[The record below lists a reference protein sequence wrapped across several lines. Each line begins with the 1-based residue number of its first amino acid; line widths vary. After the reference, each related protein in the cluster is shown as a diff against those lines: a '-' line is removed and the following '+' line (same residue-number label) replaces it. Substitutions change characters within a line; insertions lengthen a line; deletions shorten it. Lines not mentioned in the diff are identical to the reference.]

1 MVHDGLAARAGK
13 ARDHIDPAK
22 SELAKDPPRRRIV
35 VSVSGPESQH
45 PSVFAR
51 ETHDGVRGLEGVAP
65 PPLGAVEPIAQTS
78 PVEVDNANDPSFE
91 FNRNDRLAPLATHAC
106 GQRTIGETH
115 IRRVETT
122 PCEACA
128 SPPNRFESQTPNRR
142 PRRAWAEGADGRS
155 SVGGDRLLPIAIRPY
170 LGRISRTGA
179 AQSRPTS

>member
-1 MVHDGLAARAGK
+1 MLHDGLAARAGR
-13 ARDHIDPAK
+13 AGDHIDRAK

-65 PPLGAVEPIAQTS
+65 PLRVQP
-78 PVEVDNANDPSFE
+78 
-91 FNRNDRLAPLATHAC
+91 RNDRLAPLATHAC

-179 AQSRPTS
+179 A